1 MKVRLEVSVPLT
13 CLLLK
18 RAINSV
24 LVLVW
29 VNVTWLVLA
38 HVDLAYHA

>member
-1 MKVRLEVSVPLT
+1 MKVRLEAPVPLT

-18 RAINSV
+18 RGITYV
-24 LVLVW
+24 LVSVW
-29 VNVTWLVLA
+29 VNVSWLVLA